1 MAQTTQHS
9 IDRVEDFFH
18 TDVARFTNALADLAS
33 RMDPEESPDSP
44 ELLAELTQAIHDS
57 REACRVI
64 GQLLKD
70 DPLALQAAQSR
81 FRDEIAPWFDQSWF
95 MQRAKAKPRGYP
107 GDFEMLTAIYEGRP
121 KSRGFG
127 GYLDRYFLQTDLARA
142 VCSRLDAIQKFL
154 IRETLQRAERVSI
167 LNVASGPG
175 REYTAGFRAA
185 GKSVALKCIDTD
197 ADALEYL
204 KENLDPESG
213 AALDVTCYRYNAL
226 RMVSPESNIK
236 NFGECDIIYSVGLCD
251 YIPDRPLARILQ
263 GWRETVKPD
272 GIVYVAFKD
281 APRYFPEEY
290 QWHVDWHFYER
301 TEDDCRK
308 LFAAAGYDAD
318 ALEMFRDETGI
329 IMNFVARGRVLRRI
343 RRDQATGIPAPHI
356 RGFHSDTATSNHVPQ
371 DDELAEQT

>member
-1 MAQTTQHS
+1 MATTTHS
-9 IDRVEDFFH
+9 STDRIDAFFG
-18 TDVARFTNALADLAS
+18 TDVARFTDALADLAT
-33 RMDPEESPDSP
+33 RIAPQESPDSP
-44 ELLAELTQAIHDS
+44 ELLAELTRAIHES
-57 REACRVI
+57 REACRAM
-64 GQLLKD
+64 GRLLRD
-70 DPLALQAAQSR
+70 DPLALQAAQAR
-81 FRDEIAPWFDQSWF
+81 FREAIAPWFDQSWF

-107 GDFEMLTAIYEGRP
+107 GDFEMLTAIYEGVP
-121 KSRGFG
+121 KSLGFG
-127 GYLDRYFLQTDLARA
+127 GYLDRYFLKTDLARA
-142 VCSRLDAIQKFL
+142 VCARLDAIQKFL

-175 REYTAGFRAA
+175 REYAAGFSAA
-185 GKSVALKCIDTD
+185 GRSVALKCIDTD

-204 KENLDPESG
+204 REHIDPESG
-213 AALDVTCYRYNAL
+213 TALDLTCFRYNAL

-301 TEDDCRK
+301 TESDCRE

-318 ALEMFRDETGI
+318 AIEMFRDETGI
-329 IMNFVARGRVLRRI
+329 IMNFVARGKVLRRI

-356 RGFHSDTATSNHVPQ
+356 RNFNRDAASSSVATQ
-371 DDELAEQT
+371 DDEVAERS